1 MPDFKSWAFFV
12 VIIGSKFIIFTK
24 IKDMSTAVQEKN
36 SQYFIDLENQYGAHN
51 YHPLPVVLEKG
62 EGVFVWDVEGK
73 KYYDFLSAYS
83 AVNQGHSHPKIVEAL
98 INQAKKLALTSRAFY
113 NANLG
118 EYEKKITTL
127 FGFDK
132 VLPMNSGAEAVETAV
147 KLARKW
153 SYEVKGIS
161 ENAAK
166 IVVCENNFHGRTTT
180 IVSFSNDPD
189 ANQNYGPFTPGF
201 IKIPYNDLAALEETL
216 INDAQNIAAF
226 LVEPIQ
232 GEAGVYVPD
241 ENYLKNALE
250 LCKKY
255 NVLFIADEVQT
266 GIARTGKLIACHHE
280 NVQPDILI
288 LGKAL
293 SGGMYPVSAVLAN
306 DEIMNVIK
314 PGQHGSTFGGNPIA
328 CAVAVAALDVVAEEK
343 LSERAEELGQLFR
356 SEIEKLIQKTDLIT
370 KVRGKGLLNAILI
383 NDTPDSKTA
392 WNLCVKLKEN
402 GLLAKPTHGNIIRLA
417 PPLVITEDHLLDCI
431 KIIEN
436 TILEFQK

>member
-1 MPDFKSWAFFV
+1 
-12 VIIGSKFIIFTK
+12 
-24 IKDMSTAVQEKN
+24 MSTAEQTKN
-36 SQYFIDLENQYGAHN
+36 SQYFIELEEKHGAHN
-51 YHPLPVVLEKG
+51 YHPLPVVLDKG

-83 AVNQGHSHPKIVEAL
+83 AVNQGHSHPKIVDAL
-98 INQAKKLALTSRAFY
+98 VNQAKKLALTSRAFY
-113 NANLG
+113 NSNLG

-189 ANQNYGPFTPGF
+189 ANKNYGPFTPGF
-201 IKIPYNDLAALEETL
+201 VKIPYNDLSALEEVL
-216 INDAQNIAAF
+216 KNDAQNIAAF

-241 ENYLKNALE
+241 ENFLKNALE
-250 LCKKY
+250 ICKKY

-280 NVQPDILI
+280 DVQPDILI

-328 CAVAVAALDVVAEEK
+328 CAVAIAALDVVEEEK
-343 LSERAEELGQLFR
+343 LSERAEELGKLFR
-356 SEIEKLIQKTDLIT
+356 SEIEKLIEKSDLIT

-383 NDTPDSKTA
+383 NDTPESSTA
-392 WNLCVKLKEN
+392 WNLCLQLKEN

-417 PPLVITEDHLLDCI
+417 PPLVITEEQLLDCV
-431 KIIEN
+431 KIIEK
-436 TILEFQK
+436 TILEFKK

>member
-1 MPDFKSWAFFV
+1 
-12 VIIGSKFIIFTK
+12 
-24 IKDMSTAVQEKN
+24 MSTAATAKN
-36 SQYFIDLENQYGAHN
+36 SQYFIDLEDKHGAHN
-51 YHPLPVVLEKG
+51 YHPLPVVLDRG
-62 EGVFVWDVEGK
+62 EGVFVWDVEGNR
-73 KYYDFLSAYS
+73 YYDFLSAYS
-83 AVNQGHSHPKIVEAL
+83 AVNQGHSHPKIVAAL
-98 INQAKKLALTSRAFY
+98 VEQAQKLALTSRAFY
-113 NANLG
+113 NSKLG
-118 EYEKKITTL
+118 EYEQKITTL

-166 IVVCENNFHGRTTT
+166 IIVCENNFHGRTTT

-189 ANQNYGPFTPGF
+189 ANLNYGPFTPGF
-201 IKIPYNDLAALEETL
+201 IKIPYNDTSALEEVL
-216 INDAQNIAAF
+216 NREAGNIAAF

-241 ENYLKNALE
+241 EGFLKNASE
-250 LCKKY
+250 LCKKH

-266 GIARTGKLIACHHE
+266 GIARTGQLIACHHE

-306 DEIMNVIK
+306 DSIMNVIK

-328 CAVAVAALDVVAEEK
+328 CAVAVAALDVVADEQ
-343 LSERAEELGQLFR
+343 LSERAEQLGQLFR
-356 SEIEKLIQKTDLIT
+356 AEIEKIIEKNGLIT

-383 NDTPDSKTA
+383 NDTPDSSTA
-392 WNLCVKLKEN
+392 WNLCLQLKEN

-417 PPLVITEDHLLDCI
+417 PPLVITEEQLLDCV
-431 KIIEN
+431 KIIEK
-436 TILEFQK
+436 TITEFR